1 MLTRYK
7 SLSYPYF
14 IIGGNEMKNLKEIL
28 ELIIKIALLTCL
40 YTAPIFIVGLV
51 LRFLV
56 VNK

>member
-1 MLTRYK
+1 
-7 SLSYPYF
+7 
-14 IIGGNEMKNLKEIL
+14 MKDLKEIL

-56 VNK
+56 FNM